1 MGLCLNRPAAA
12 VAHQDDS
19 DSDLDEAEADYW
31 LPPGSVYGSWRLRE
45 KPDLESEVIG
55 VVGEGERFR
64 AVPAEVGGWLEVRR
78 EPPCY
83 ARRRDRG
90 ERRLRLVACARP
102 ARLRPRVPEEDVA
115 PPAPPASPGTDGG
128 ADDDAAAPAPAAA
141 DDKDGAA
148 VAALLQA
155 RKVAFEAATGATR
168 VRLGFRLEA
177 TRRQLAGVAGFSE
190 AQIDGCFEDGTAP
203 GRPKA

>member
-1 MGLCLNRPAAA
+1 MLRAAARSRRAAAAARGLREAGPPAAA
-12 VAHQDDS
+12 
-19 DSDLDEAEADYW
+19 
-31 LPPGSVYGSWRLRE
+31 
-45 KPDLESEVIG
+45 
-55 VVGEGERFR
+55 R
-64 AVPAEVGGWLEVRR
+64 ARGGRR
-78 EPPCY
+78 
-83 ARRRDRG
+83 AAG
-90 ERRLRLVACARP
+90 AA
-102 ARLRPRVPEEDVA
+102 
-115 PPAPPASPGTDGG
+115 ASPETDGG
-128 ADDDAAAPAPAAA
+128 ADNDAAAPAPAAA

-203 GRPKA
+203 GRPQACRETPAGFPRGFANARARTCWLSALAQALWHDPASAPPSTRRSRRRKTLANRRRRGRRPRRLMH